1 MESDCVF
8 KVGFSLLCIDHGKM
22 FPLKFLGRFAP
33 TKEQCSLSIEM
44 SSTAS
49 VLLPASA
56 EAGVCC
62 KGLLFFLVNVHN
74 ELVQTYCN
82 AVNPNGSAR

>member
-1 MESDCVF
+1 MF
-8 KVGFSLLCIDHGKM
+8 KIGFSLLCIDHGKM

>member
-1 MESDCVF
+1 M
-8 KVGFSLLCIDHGKM
+8 KKM
-22 FPLKFLGRFAP
+22 FSLKFLGRFAP
-33 TKEQCSLSIEM
+33 TKEQCSQLIEM
-44 SSTAS
+44 TSTVS

-74 ELVQTYCN
+74 ELVQAYCN
-82 AVNPNGSAR
+82 AVNPNENAR

>member
-1 MESDCVF
+1 
-8 KVGFSLLCIDHGKM
+8 M
-22 FPLKFLGRFAP
+22 FTLKFLGRFAP
-33 TKEQCSLSIEM
+33 TKEQCSQSIDM

-49 VLLPASA
+49 VVLPASA

-74 ELVQTYCN
+74 ELVETYCN
-82 AVNPNGSAR
+82 VVKPNGSAR